1 LTLQSLEDR
10 TLPSISGF
18 AYSGLSYDPNQG
30 ATPPDPIV
38 AAGPTYVVEAVN
50 QNLFFISK
58 ANLPNSISGTVQ
70 SFLDFFPG
78 MTHSTFG
85 LDDLIS
91 DPSVNYDTATGK
103 WVISVLDI
111 DLQNRKGYLDV
122 GVSNTNDPTGGWNKF
137 QLDLTDGHGP
147 LIPGNAGSI
156 LWGDY
161 DRFGSSADAYVWTVN
176 MFTFSAG
183 GIDQNSLYD
192 HVQVI
197 AVDKSNLAQIN
208 DIDLPGYDSGS
219 GTITNEN
226 LLPVHMEGA
235 TAANG
240 IWFAEET
247 DYGTSS
253 GQANSLRLV
262 HVADPLTAAPADF
275 VDFTGNVPLYNFIY
289 VPDSSGGNHAWNNG
303 DANTN
308 AVQAGSSDLIYT
320 NDTRMLSAVWRVVNG
335 QEHLVLTQ
343 TVNSNAD
350 PGIAKARWYDFNTTG
365 VTDPTA
371 PVPLTASGEINP
383 GAGVFTYFPS
393 ADIDPAGDI
402 GMTYLESSSTESFS
416 MYATGKQLS
425 ESAMEPGVFIAAGS
439 ALTGPDGSPH
449 RAGDFSGTAVDVDA
463 NGNPTNAFWSANE
476 FASGGNWNTELVN
489 YTVPSTTSTSA
500 DLAVTASGPSSVTA
514 GTNATYTVTLT
525 NGGPD
530 AAQTVVLTD
539 TLPSG
544 SSLVSITG
552 AGGNPDTFSETQSGG
567 TLTLTTSSM
576 AAGNT
581 DTFTIVVSA
590 PSSLANGANFSDT
603 AAVSSATSDPN
614 TANNSAT
621 VTGSIVN
628 NTASADLGVT
638 ATGPSSVLAG
648 TNATYT
654 FTITNAGPNAAQNF
668 VLTDMLPTGSTFVS
682 IAGGGANPDTFFY
695 TQSGGTLTVTSSSI
709 APGNTDTLTVVVSA
723 PSSLANGANFSDTV
737 SVRSA
742 TFDPNT
748 ANNSATV
755 TGSVVNSADLG
766 VTATGPSSVTAGTN
780 ASYTFTITN
789 AGPTAAQNFVLTDAL
804 PTGSTFVS
812 ITGGAANPDTFFYT
826 QSGGTLTVTS
836 SSIAAGNTDTL
847 TIVVFAPSNL
857 ANGANFSDSVS
868 VSSATFDPNTA
879 NNSAT
884 VTGSIV
890 NNTPQSADLAV
901 TNAGPATSTEGNNL
915 TYTVT
920 VTNNGP
926 SAATSVVLTDTL
938 GTNLKFVSATAGQ
951 GSFTQSGGVVNFSV
965 GSVASGA
972 SVTFTVTARA
982 LEDGSLT
989 NAATVSSAIS
999 DPNSGNNSASASTA
1013 VAEPPIVVSKP
1024 LTEKNRRVS
1033 GAVVATFTH
1042 AGGVEPTS
1050 AFVATINWGDGTTSV
1065 GTITLSGNTY
1075 RVTGSHTYAQSG
1087 THTVTTT
1094 VTEPGAAPNL
1104 ATNGTGSRSNTAVSK
1119 PKEFAADQLSIAMSL
1134 YLQWEKLVG
1143 NVPSGMPATL
1153 STSLP
1158 RPGSDSTTVAVSG
1171 SVGSWNPAVDAAFRI
1186 LAGET
1191 ANGNVSDSYSIRP
1204 SHFETLFDFKPSR
1217 SL

>member
-1 LTLQSLEDR
+1 
-10 TLPSISGF
+10 
-18 AYSGLSYDPNQG
+18 LSYDPNQG
-30 ATPPDPIV
+30 ATPPDSIV
-38 AAGPTYVVEAVN
+38 AAGPKYVVEAVN
-50 QNLFFISK
+50 QNLFFVSK

-111 DLQNRKGYLDV
+111 DLQNRKGYLDI

-147 LIPGNAGSI
+147 LIAGNAGST

-197 AVDKSNLAQIN
+197 AVDKSNLAHVN
-208 DIDLPGYDSGS
+208 AIDLPGYDSGS

-240 IWFAEET
+240 MWFAEET
-247 DYGTSS
+247 DYGTST
-253 GQANSLRLV
+253 GQASSLRLV
-262 HVADPLTAAPADF
+262 HVADPLTATPANF
-275 VDFTGNVPLYNFIY
+275 VDFTGNVPLYHFIY
-289 VPDSSGGNHAWNNG
+289 VADPSGHAWNNG

-308 AVQAGSSDLIYT
+308 AVQAGSSDQIDT

-365 VTDPTA
+365 ATDPTA

-402 GMTYLESSSTESFS
+402 AMTYLESSSSESFS
-416 MYATGKQLS
+416 MYATGKQLT
-425 ESAMEPGVFIAAGS
+425 ESAMEPGVLIAAGNG

-476 FASGGNWNTELVN
+476 FASGGNWSTELVD

-514 GTNATYTVTLT
+514 GTNATYTITLT
-525 NGGPD
+525 NNGPN
-530 AAQTVVLTD
+530 AAQNVVLTD
-539 TLPSG
+539 TLPAG

-552 AGGNPDTFSETQSGG
+552 AGGNPDTFSQTQSGG

-576 AAGNT
+576 AAGNA

-603 AAVSSATSDPN
+603 ASVSSATSDPN
-614 TANNSAT
+614 NANNSAT

-628 NTASADLGVT
+628 NTARADLGVT

-654 FTITNAGPNAAQNF
+654 FTITNGGPNAAQNF
-668 VLTDMLPTGSTFVS
+668 VLTDTLPTGSTFVS
-682 IAGGGANPDTFFY
+682 IAGGGSNPDTFFY

-709 APGNTDTLTVVVSA
+709 AAGNTDTLTVVVSA
-723 PSSLANGANFSDTV
+723 PTSLANGANFSDTV
-737 SVRSA
+737 SVSSA
-742 TFDPNT
+742 TVDPNT

-812 ITGGAANPDTFFYT
+812 ISGGAANPDTFFYT
-826 QSGGTLTVTS
+826 QSGSTLTVTS

-847 TIVVFAPSNL
+847 TIVVSAPSNL
-857 ANGANFSDSVS
+857 ANGANFSDTAS

-879 NNSAT
+879 NNTAT

-890 NNTPQSADLAV
+890 NTPPSADLAV
-901 TNAGPATSTEGNNL
+901 TDTGPTTSTEGANL

-938 GTNLKFVSATAGQ
+938 GSNLKFVSATAGQ
-951 GSFTQSGGVVNFSV
+951 GSFTQSGGVVSFSV

-972 SVTFTVTARA
+972 SVTFTVTAQA

-989 NAATVSSAIS
+989 NAATVSSATS
-999 DPNSGNNSASASTA
+999 DPNSGNNSASATTA

-1024 LTEKNRRVS
+1024 LTERNRRVS
-1033 GAVVATFTH
+1033 GVVVATFTH
-1042 AGGVEPTS
+1042 ASGVEPTS

-1065 GTITLSGNTY
+1065 GTITLSGSTY

-1104 ATNGTGSRSNTAVSK
+1104 ATTGTSAGRSNTAVSK
-1119 PKEFAADQLSIAMSL
+1119 PTEFAADQLSIAMSR
-1134 YLQWEKLVG
+1134 YLQWEKQVST
-1143 NVPSGMPATL
+1143 VPSGIVATL
-1153 STSLP
+1153 SASPP
-1158 RPGSDSTTVAVSG
+1158 RLVSDGAGVMSFGSAIGARS
-1171 SVGSWNPAVDAAFRI
+1171 PAVDAAFRS
-1186 LAGET
+1186 LAE
-1191 ANGNVSDSYSIRP
+1191 AADSSVSDSYSIP
-1204 SHFETLFDFKPSR
+1204 LSHFGTLFDF
-1217 SL
+1217 